1 MCGRGTSI
9 CRSSPVA
16 ARLFSRQ
23 VCDQSCRVDFL
34 HFVRTSTD
42 RRQAI
47 GTWQKRERRP
57 PLPALPSR
65 QLHGT
70 TTWPSINVRLT
81 RENCEVPFEH
91 MPRNDVGPA
100 RSCLKSPRRLRHLRP
115 FSLLPP
121 VFTIERAGRSRKPKR
136 NSDLD
141 TAFTF
146 ERFWQFSTGIA
157 YVTSPQC

>member
-65 QLHGT
+65 QLHVT
-70 TTWPSINVRLT
+70 TTWPSINVPFLT

-91 MPRNDVGPA
+91 MPRNDVGLA
-100 RSCLKSPRRLRHLRP
+100 RPCRKSSRRLRHLR
-115 FSLLPP
+115 SISLPP
-121 VFTIERAGRSRKPKR
+121 PTATIKRAGRSRKSNGKSASRYPIH
-136 NSDLD
+136 L
-141 TAFTF
+141 
-146 ERFWQFSTGIA
+146 
-157 YVTSPQC
+157 